1 MDAIKKTGVCVI
13 LAGAGTGKTYT
24 IVEKVKH
31 LVSNNVYPG
40 NKIVCITFSNEA
52 ANNLSLRIEKTLSLS
67 GIKKSGVVI
76 RTFHGFSADL
86 LRKYGDRIAISK
98 EFKILDPEQAMVILH
113 RNLKIQ
119 AGNCDKYI
127 STIGTAKD
135 LGVRLEDFQLYL
147 ENKLKQYPS
156 DLEKNLESLS
166 FEFQTLHLKKDFSK
180 KKPLA
185 EKIKSIRKIIE
196 LKKFVNAWNAYEKL
210 KQKSNYQDYSD
221 LNQNALILLQEFPE
235 IAKDFDYV
243 IVDEFQDTNKLQL
256 DFLVKLAPEKNITIV
271 GDINQSIYRFR
282 GAYKENLN
290 LFKRAFEVKD
300 SDIFTLDKSFRSS
313 NKILKAAHKL
323 ILNNY
328 EKKEECFFVDNAHDR
343 EGPELKVIKLKNA
356 KEEARKVVEIIKS
369 SMEHGTPMEDICV
382 MFRAHQY
389 SRIIKRELEKSEIP
403 YFSVSKSSLLKQKSV
418 RIIVDYLKILSKLK
432 KKEPGAEEAWWNLI
446 YNLDFSQQDLIT
458 LGKEIKRLSKRKDK
472 PAEEKERE
480 EEKIDKIP
488 NETTSIYLF
497 NNLEKLELT
506 KDGKLAAKILIE
518 KIKLMLPSLD
528 KPISQL
534 IQEIIKISGV
544 MGEQRSKEGKETMM
558 NLDKLFEISKVHEE
572 LYDSDLANFLYYLEV
587 LESLGIEI
595 EAAKLEE
602 KGIRLM
608 TSHSTKGL
616 EYNTVI
622 ISNFTQGRFPIERY
636 SGNPLIPTE
645 LLPEVKEE
653 ISGLGE
659 EERDNFIQDYE
670 KHNQILEERRLCYVS
685 FTRAKENLF
694 VTFADE
700 YNEKKFSPSQFL
712 EEISYKSNP
721 DIQFQVDNEEK
732 FIELNSE
739 QKMDHLKA
747 LSQDNFE
754 TALSLLSKEDKKEK
768 EQKSFSPSSLL
779 LFDKCEKEFEYK
791 YLYNMPE
798 RKTTSWEAMKLGSFV
813 HLIFEKGVKQNFRSQ
828 DDFLHLAKELSMEE
842 EWESLNLEEA
852 ETLIKVFFERN
863 KNKYNEKS
871 KTEEYLPL
879 SLSGIHFMGF
889 ADRIDF
895 KEDGAVEIIDYKTGK
910 SQIAPKDRNWQ
921 LGFYALAA
929 KAKYGKVKK
938 VVLDML
944 KQEKPIEFEITKDGD
959 AVCTSSKFIPG
970 FNINEVEKELIDTA
984 TRIQNAYKTG
994 FKPCPIEKNCEFCN
1008 EYVYNL

>member
-472 PAEEKERE
+472 PAE
-480 EEKIDKIP
+480 
-488 NETTSIYLF
+488 
-497 NNLEKLELT
+497 
-506 KDGKLAAKILIE
+506 
-518 KIKLMLPSLD
+518 
-528 KPISQL
+528 
-534 IQEIIKISGV
+534 
-544 MGEQRSKEGKETMM
+544 GKETMM

-938 VVLDML
+938 VILDML